1 MTFLVDNQLP
11 QALSRF
17 LSKRGYAS
25 QHVLDLNMDAVDDRI
40 IWEYAIRNNCVIV
53 TKDEDFLGLSVQ
65 YGGNSQVVWVRLGN
79 CRKQSLLDALAEALP
94 QLMAALEQGHRVVEL
109 R

>member
-11 QALSRF
+11 QALGRF
-17 LSKRGYAS
+17 FIQHGYEAR
-25 QHVLDLNMDAVDDRI
+25 HVLDLNMDEADDRT
-40 IWEYAIRNNCVIV
+40 IWEYATQNDCVIV

-65 YGGNSQVVWVRLGN
+65 YGGENQVVWVRLGN
-79 CRKQSLLDALAEALP
+79 CRKQTLLDAFEAALP
-94 QLMAALEQGHRVVEL
+94 KLVGALELGHRVVEL